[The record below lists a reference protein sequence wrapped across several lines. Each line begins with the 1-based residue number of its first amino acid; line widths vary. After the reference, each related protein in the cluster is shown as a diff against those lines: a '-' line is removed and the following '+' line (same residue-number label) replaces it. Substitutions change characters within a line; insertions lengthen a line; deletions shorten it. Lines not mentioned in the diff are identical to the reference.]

1 MSRSKKAK
9 ITKRKRI
16 LIVDDDDSLVEVYK
30 ARLEI
35 DGFEVMMEKVR

>member
-35 DGFEVMMEKVR
+35 ESTYTNS